1 MRPRLPPLNALKA
14 FEAAARHESFTRA
27 AEELC
32 VTQGAVSHQVKALEA
47 ELAIK
52 LFNRERQR
60 LIITEAGKDYLTVV
74 RDALDRIA
82 VGTERLLQRQNAG
95 VLTVSTSP
103 DFAAKWL
110 VHRLGHFADAHPGI
124 DLRVSAT
131 LHHVDFAREEVDLA
145 VRHGEGSWPG
155 LDTVRLSAEQ
165 LFAVCS
171 PKLISGRRRL
181 NKPADILNFPLLH
194 LDSRA
199 DWTNWLQAAGLDGAD
214 VMRGPVLNR
223 ASMVIDAATNGQGI
237 ALARTTLAAWDI
249 INGRLVRPFS
259 ESLRLSKTYWIVC
272 PKATATVPK
281 IVTFRDW
288 LLAEASS
295 DLRQLKKLGWS
306 LRPMKEKGD

>member
-1 MRPRLPPLNALKA
+1 MRPHLPPLNALKA

-60 LIITEAGKDYLTVV
+60 LIITEAGKDYLNVV

-110 VHRLGHFADAHPGI
+110 VHRLGHFAEAHSGI

-145 VRHGEGSWPG
+145 VRHGDGNWPG
-155 LDTVRLSAEQ
+155 FDTARLSAEQ

-171 PKLISGRRRL
+171 PTLLSGRRRL
-181 NKPADILNFPLLH
+181 AKPADILNFPLLH

-199 DWTNWLQAAGLDGAD
+199 DWTNWLQAVGLDGAD
-214 VMRGPVLNR
+214 VTHGPVLNR
-223 ASMVIDAATNGQGI
+223 ASMVIDAAINGQGV
-237 ALARTTLAAWDI
+237 ALARTTLAAWDL
-249 INGRLVRPFS
+249 INRRLVRPFP
-259 ESLRLSKTYWIVC
+259 ESLRLSKTYWIIC
-272 PKATATVPK
+272 PKATAALPK

-295 DLRQLKKLGWS
+295 DLRQLEKRGWS
-306 LRPMKEKGD
+306 LRPLKEKGD

>member
-27 AEELC
+27 ADELC
-32 VTQGAVSHQVKALEA
+32 VTQGAVSQQVKALEA

-60 LIITEAGKDYLTVV
+60 LVITEAGRDYLNVI

-82 VGTERLLQRQNAG
+82 IGTEKLLERQNAG

-103 DFAAKWL
+103 DFASKWL
-110 VHRLGHFADAHPGI
+110 VHRLGHFAEAHTGI

-145 VRHGEGSWPG
+145 VRHGDGNWPG
-155 LDTVRLSAEQ
+155 LDTVKLCSEQ

-171 PKLISGRRRL
+171 PKLLSGRRRVRQ
-181 NKPADILNFPLLH
+181 PTDIVKLPLIH
-194 LDSRA
+194 TESRT
-199 DWTNWLQAAGLDGAD
+199 DWTRWLQAAGVGDAQ
-214 VMRGPVLNR
+214 VTHGPVLNR
-223 ASMVIDAATNGQGI
+223 ASMAIDAAINGQGI
-237 ALARTTLAAWDI
+237 ALARTTLAAFDL
-249 INGRLVRPFS
+249 INGRLVRPFA
-259 ESLRLSKTYWIVC
+259 ESLRLSKGYWILC
-272 PKATATVPK
+272 PKATATLPK

-288 LLAEASS
+288 LLAEAAS
-295 DLRQLKKLGWS
+295 DLRQLRKGGWTFKDTKQS
-306 LRPMKEKGD
+306 GD

>member
-32 VTQGAVSHQVKALEA
+32 VTQGAVSHQVKALEV
-47 ELAIK
+47 ELAVK

-60 LIITEAGKDYLTVV
+60 LIITEAGRDYLTVV

-82 VGTERLLQRQNAG
+82 IGTERLLQRQSAG
-95 VLTVSTSP
+95 VLTISTSP

-110 VHRLGHFADAHPGI
+110 VHRLGHFAEAHSGI

-145 VRHGEGSWPG
+145 VRHGDGNWPG
-155 LDTVRLSAEQ
+155 LETVRLSAEQ

-171 PKLISGRRRL
+171 PKLLSGRRRL
-181 NKPADILNFPLLH
+181 GRPADILKFPLIH

-199 DWTNWLQAAGLDGAD
+199 DWTNWLQGTGITDAE
-214 VMRGPVLNR
+214 VIHGPVLNR
-223 ASMVIDAATNGQGI
+223 ASMVIDAAINGQGV

-249 INGRLVRPFS
+249 INGRLVRPFP
-259 ESLRLSKTYWIVC
+259 ESIPVSRTYWIVC
-272 PKATATVPK
+272 PKATAALPK
-281 IVTFRDW
+281 IMTFRDR
-288 LLAEASS
+288 LLAEAAK
-295 DLRQLKKLGWS
+295 DLRQLRRLGWQS
-306 LRPMKEKGD
+306 RAPGGRRD

>member
-1 MRPRLPPLNALKA
+1 
-14 FEAAARHESFTRA
+14 
-27 AEELC
+27 
-32 VTQGAVSHQVKALEA
+32 VSHQVKALEA

-82 VGTERLLQRQNAG
+82 IGTERLLQRQNAG

-110 VHRLGHFADAHPGI
+110 VHRLGHFAEAHSGI

-145 VRHGEGSWPG
+145 VRHGDGNWPG
-155 LDTVRLSAEQ
+155 FDTVRLSAEQ

-171 PKLISGRRRL
+171 PKLLSGRRRL
-181 NKPADILNFPLLH
+181 AKPADILNFPLLH

-199 DWTNWLQAAGLDGAD
+199 DWANWLQAVGLDGAD
-214 VMRGPVLNR
+214 VTHGPALNR
-223 ASMVIDAATNGQGI
+223 ASMVIDAAINGQGV
-237 ALARTTLAAWDI
+237 ALARTTLAAWDL
-249 INGRLVRPFS
+249 INGRLVRPFP
-259 ESLRLSKTYWIVC
+259 ESLRLSKTYWIIC
-272 PKATATVPK
+272 PKATAALPK
-281 IVTFRDW
+281 IVTFREW

-295 DLRQLKKLGWS
+295 DLRQLKKLGGS
-306 LRPMKEKGD
+306 LRPMEEKGD